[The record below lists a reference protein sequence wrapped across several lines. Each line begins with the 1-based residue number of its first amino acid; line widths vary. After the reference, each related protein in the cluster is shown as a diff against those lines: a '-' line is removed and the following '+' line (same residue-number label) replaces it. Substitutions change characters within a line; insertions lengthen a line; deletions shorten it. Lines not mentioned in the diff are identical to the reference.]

1 MSYRAYFDQE
11 HSEQFNKIINKNNID
26 LFDIDDISVFL
37 YLFPLI
43 ERLIVEILDISTLVN
58 IECKEQG
65 KIRTVNS
72 LIQQDETRVI
82 LGNDLI
88 EKISKYFNESG
99 IRNKMMHYN
108 PNENTIKSTLED
120 INEVKE
126 IAICLCK
133 IYEKEL
139 KKYDSIVIDKID
151 LVCME

>member
-1 MSYRAYFDQE
+1 MSYRVYFNQE
-11 HSEQFNKIINKNNID
+11 HSEQFNKIINRNNID

-82 LGNDLI
+82 L
-88 EKISKYFNESG
+88 
-99 IRNKMMHYN
+99 
-108 PNENTIKSTLED
+108 

>member
-1 MSYRAYFDQE
+1 MSYRVYFDQE

-88 EKISKYFNESG
+88 RKISKYFNESG

-120 INEVKE
+120 INEVKK

-139 KKYDSIVIDKID
+139 KKYDSIVIDKIEP
-151 LVCME
+151 VCME